1 MKRHTVQIV
10 KIINLVCVVALA
22 VWLSP
27 HASTHQDQ
35 IQNNPAIGYRSAG
48 GNDAVA
54 HLRQR
59 IIKGEVKLEF
69 NSRNGYLESLLK
81 ELRIPVSSQG
91 LVFSKTSF
99 QLHRISP
106 DNPRAIFFNDDV
118 YVGWVRG
125 GEMLEVAAVDPQLGG
140 VFYMLDQTKPDKP
153 QLTRNDECLQ
163 CHVSNATRNVPGFV
177 VRSVYPDERGYPI
190 APLGSHITNHA
201 SPLSE
206 RWGGWYVT
214 GTHGEARHAGNM
226 LFSETSRPDV
236 PDQLS
241 GGNLTSLDK
250 KFSPSGYPSAHSD
263 IVALLVLE
271 HQSQM
276 HNLITRL
283 NYETKLALHS
293 QRVMNEALKQPNDEM
308 SETTKRRIA
317 RAADDLVRHL
327 LFVGEETWK
336 SPISGTTSFAR
347 EFAAMGPRDKQGRS
361 LRDLDLKQKLFRY
374 PCSFLIHSEAFDS
387 LPKPALDEVFRQLW
401 AALTGQTRDKEFTSI
416 PEADRT
422 AVLDILRQ
430 TKPGLPEYFHR
441 LTRQP

>member
-1 MKRHTVQIV
+1 MEGSAHTTMKGHTVQIV
-10 KIINLVCVVALA
+10 KIVSLVCLAAL
-22 VWLSP
+22 VLWLSP

-54 HLRQR
+54 RLRQQ

-153 QLTRNDECLQ
+153 QLTQNDECLQ

-190 APLGSHITNHA
+190 APLGPILRITQVPSVSAGAAGMLPEPTVKHGMPEICYLARQA
-201 SPLSE
+201 S
-206 RWGGWYVT
+206 
-214 GTHGEARHAGNM
+214 
-226 LFSETSRPDV
+226 
-236 PDQLS
+236 
-241 GGNLTSLDK
+241 LTC
-250 KFSPSGYPSAHSD
+250 
-263 IVALLVLE
+263 
-271 HQSQM
+271 
-276 HNLITRL
+276 
-283 NYETKLALHS
+283 
-293 QRVMNEALKQPNDEM
+293 
-308 SETTKRRIA
+308 
-317 RAADDLVRHL
+317 
-327 LFVGEETWK
+327 
-336 SPISGTTSFAR
+336 PIS
-347 EFAAMGPRDKQGRS
+347 
-361 LRDLDLKQKLFRY
+361 
-374 PCSFLIHSEAFDS
+374 
-387 LPKPALDEVFRQLW
+387 
-401 AALTGQTRDKEFTSI
+401 
-416 PEADRT
+416 
-422 AVLDILRQ
+422 
-430 TKPGLPEYFHR
+430 
-441 LTRQP
+441 

>member
-1 MKRHTVQIV
+1 MKRYTVQIV
-10 KIINLVCVVALA
+10 KMLNLVCIAALA
-22 VWLSP
+22 VWLAP

-54 HLRQR
+54 HLRHR
-59 IIKGEVKLEF
+59 ISKGEVKLEF

-226 LFSETSRPDV
+226 LFSETSKPDV
-236 PDQLS
+236 PDQLI

-250 KFSPSGYPSAHSD
+250 KFSPTGYPSAHSD

-317 RAADDLVRHL
+317 RAAEDLVRHL

-336 SPISGTTSFAR
+336 SPISGTTSFAK
-347 EFAAMGPRDKQGRS
+347 EFAAVGPRDKQGRS

-374 PCSFLIHSEAFDS
+374 PCSFLIHSQAFDS
-387 LPKPALDEVFRQLW
+387 LPKPAMDEVFRQLW
-401 AALTGQTRDKEFTSI
+401 AALTGQTRDKQFTSI

-430 TKPGLPEYFHR
+430 TKPGLPDYFHR

>member
-1 MKRHTVQIV
+1 MKRHTVPIV
-10 KIINLVCVVALA
+10 KIINIVCVAALA
-22 VWLSP
+22 IWLSAP
-27 HASTHQDQ
+27 ASTHQDL

-48 GNDAVA
+48 ENDAVA
-54 HLRQR
+54 HLWQR
-59 IIKGEVKLEF
+59 ISKGEVKLEF

-106 DNPRAIFFNDDV
+106 SNPRAIFFNDDV

-125 GEMLEVAAVDPQLGG
+125 GEVLEVAAVDPQLGG
-140 VFYMLDQTKPDKP
+140 VFYMLDQKNSDKP
-153 QLTRNDECLQ
+153 RLTRNDECLQ

-190 APLGSHITNHA
+190 APLGSHITNHT

-226 LFSETSRPDV
+226 LFSEKSRPEL
-236 PDQLS
+236 PDQLT

-293 QRVMNEALKQPNDEM
+293 QMVMNEALKQPNDEM
-308 SETTKRRIA
+308 SETTRRRIV

-327 LFVGEETWK
+327 LFVGEERWK
-336 SPISGTTSFAR
+336 SPVSGTTSFAR

-374 PCSFLIHSEAFDS
+374 PCSFLIYSEAFDS
-387 LPKPALDEVFRQLW
+387 LPKPASDEVFRQLW
-401 AALTGQTRDKEFTSI
+401 AALTGQTRDKTFAAI

-422 AVLDILRQ
+422 AVLDILLQ

-441 LTRQP
+441 PTRQP